1 MNTKVEKKEVR
12 CNKSRVLLKSNVDK
26 LNAQFVHPHT
36 NDKAALLGLWIISL
50 CLNSYHNCNISVFS
64 ILVVWLS
71 LVGLFVSLRL
81 LQMETR
87 IISQITTNYLP

>member
-1 MNTKVEKKEVR
+1 MDTKVEKKEVR

-36 NDKAALLGLWIISL
+36 NDKCSSAWSL
-50 CLNSYHNCNISVFS
+50 DHQFVSYHNCNISVFS